1 MSRRLDSLQAEQEGL
16 EDELERLERAL
27 DGLGQERQWVITQ
40 ARKGAITED
49 DMALQLGALQ
59 MQEWSHKKEL
69 DEHRAEM
76 AARRQL
82 VAAQDWADL
91 YLAGLGASLEMLD
104 LDPAGL
110 EDEKRDY
117 LYQELEA
124 WRYADRFPDDEAAQL
139 AWAQLEERRR
149 VVRSL
154 FSRIDVAPVE
164 GKRRRDVRPV
174 LSLGIPLDDESLA
187 SGNQSLDYIE
197 CKESAYLKS
206 LRVAPDRQPGEANK

>member
-1 MSRRLDSLQAEQEGL
+1 VE
-16 EDELERLERAL
+16 ERY
-27 DGLGQERQWVITQ
+27 WVITK
-40 ARKGAITED
+40 ARKGTITDD
-49 DMALQLGALQ
+49 DMELQLGQLQ
-59 MQEWSHKKEL
+59 MQQWSHKKEL
-69 DEHRAEM
+69 DERRAEM

-82 VAAQDWADL
+82 VAAQDWADQ
-91 YLAGLGASLEMLD
+91 YLTGLGASLEMLD

-110 EDEKRDY
+110 EDAKRDY

-154 FSRIDVAPVE
+154 FNRIVVAPVE

-187 SGNQSLDYIE
+187 SGNHSLDYIE
-197 CKESAYLKS
+197 RKDSAYLKS
-206 LRVAPDRQPGEANK
+206 LRVVPERQQGQASD